1 MIATKMQQE
10 QFFNLSGPPGNSPS
24 GQQFEPKLDPDL
36 PVCCGTGCTVCVL
49 DYPDLFSVNQTD
61 SGQTDCNMLAL
72 LEAVEEAQMQ
82 ASTMQAGTIIAEGDL
97 Q

>member
-10 QFFNLSGPPGNSPS
+10 QFSNLSGPPGISPS
-24 GQQFEPKLDPDL
+24 GQQFEPKLDPDM

-49 DYPDLFSVNQTD
+49 DYPELFSVNQTD

-72 LEAVEEAQMQ
+72 LEAVEAAQAQ
-82 ASTMQAGTIIAEGDL
+82 ADKIIADGDL